1 MNFDLGD
8 IPFRDRQELNRPFFT
23 PFLFEKA
30 RTQVQVKYDL
40 WQQSLELEYANILL
54 RHMHLIHAKIS
65 DARSSLE
72 NISLLEGTTSELVAG
87 VTLIEQ
93 ISQIHTSWEQEV
105 CSLQESERLL
115 KKHRH
120 NFAVESQSAWMES
133 SRVRGQYNNLE
144 QILCKR
150 KKIML
155 DSMPVLQQRIVVEDN
170 KHKNRMIE
178 VIREWETLRPLR
190 GNINPGAALETLANL
205 EVKLRLAA
213 DDGVKL
219 EKAKSVLSLATNLSG
234 EVGAVN
240 DALEEL
246 SDIREV
252 WKSVT
257 DPFAKLQIIRDTLWI
272 NITPR
277 KIRLS
282 LEELLK
288 DLRSLPN
295 RVRQYDAYTHMFD
308 AVKQL
313 VNGNSVLSDLKTD
326 ALKPVSQFYYES
338 LPLGTSLLIVFFS
351 PISASLENDNE
362 SSSNQYI
369 SLCCNYWTALGQR
382 YYFSEQRAS

>member
-1 MNFDLGD
+1 M
-8 IPFRDRQELNRPFFT
+8 
-23 PFLFEKA
+23 
-30 RTQVQVKYDL
+30 KYDL
-40 WQQSLELEYANILL
+40 WQQSLESEYANILL
-54 RHMHLIHAKIS
+54 RHMHLVHAKII

-72 NISLLEGTTSELVAG
+72 NISLLEGTTSDLVAG

-93 ISQIHTSWEQEV
+93 ISQNHTSWAQEV
-105 CSLQESERLL
+105 CSLQDSERLL

-120 NFAVESQSAWMES
+120 NLAAESQSAWMES

-144 QILCKR
+144 QILGKR

-155 DSMPVLQQRIVVEDN
+155 DSMPVLQQRILVEDN

-178 VIREWETLRPLR
+178 VLREWEKLRPLR
-190 GNINPGAALETLANL
+190 GNIIPSAALETLANL
-205 EVKLRLAA
+205 EVKLRQAV

-219 EKAKSVLSLATNLSG
+219 ERAKSVLSLTTNLSG

-240 DALEEL
+240 DALEDL

-257 DPFAKLQIIRDTLWI
+257 DPFAKLQVIRDTLWI

-277 KIRLS
+277 KVRLS

-308 AVKQL
+308 TVKQL
-313 VNGNSVLSDLKTD
+313 VHGNSVLSDLKTD
-326 ALKPVSQFYYES
+326 ALKQVS
-338 LPLGTSLLIVFFS
+338 
-351 PISASLENDNE
+351 
-362 SSSNQYI
+362 
-369 SLCCNYWTALGQR
+369 
-382 YYFSEQRAS
+382 